1 MPEPQNLLRQAQSLG
16 FSLRDV
22 ARMTGV
28 SPEAVSKWRQGVHTP
43 SPERD
48 GHLAQVQAWL
58 DSVTPDVRNFL
69 RNGKA
74 RRAWIRQRVGEGR

>member
-22 ARMTGV
+22 ARMAGV
-28 SPEAVSKWRQGVHTP
+28 SPAAVSKWQHGAYAP
-43 SPERD
+43 SPQRD
-48 GHLAQVQAWL
+48 EQLAQVQAWL
-58 DSVTPDVRNFL
+58 DSVTPEVRNYL

-74 RRAWIRQRVGEGR
+74 RRAWIRQRVREDQ